1 MTLSE
6 NPSSGFTLAD
16 LLRLLSESAGV
27 PEGIDL
33 EADDVVDTPFY
44 RLGYDSLA
52 LLQVTGRLKREY
64 GLLLPDTIVA
74 DAPTPRALLTVIAHA
89 RAA

>member
-1 MTLSE
+1 MAMSD
-6 NPSSGFTLAD
+6 SAGFTLDD
-16 LLRLLSESAGV
+16 LLRLLRESAGV
-27 PEGIDL
+27 PESVDL
-33 EADDVVDTPFY
+33 KADDVLDTPFY

-52 LLQVTGRLKREY
+52 LLQVTGRIKREY

-74 DAPTPRALLTVIAHA
+74 DAPTPRALLTVIAQA

>member
-1 MTLSE
+1 MTTADPNDGFTLSE
-6 NPSSGFTLAD
+6 
-16 LLRLLSESAGV
+16 LLRLLADSAGI
-27 PEGIDL
+27 PEGVDL
-33 EADDVVDTPFY
+33 EAEDVVDTPFY

-64 GLLLPDTIVA
+64 GLMLPDTIVA